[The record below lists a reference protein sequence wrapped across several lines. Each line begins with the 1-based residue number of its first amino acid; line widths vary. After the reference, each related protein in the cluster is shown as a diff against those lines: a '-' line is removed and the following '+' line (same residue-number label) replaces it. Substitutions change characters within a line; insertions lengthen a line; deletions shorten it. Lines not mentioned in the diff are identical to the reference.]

1 MKEMTR
7 TAIEVEYDV
16 DQVRQKVA
24 EETGFYFGDTY
35 MELEDKYGH
44 DLEIKAEFAS
54 EEDYKIILNEIEMI
68 MKSYVIA
75 IDEEEEKTNEQK

>member
-16 DQVRQKVA
+16 NLLKDKVE
-24 EETGFYFGDTY
+24 EETNFDFGDTY
-35 MELEDKYGH
+35 IELEDKYGH

-54 EEDYKIILNEIEMI
+54 DEDYKIILNEIKMI
-68 MKSYVIA
+68 MESYV
-75 IDEEEEKTNEQK
+75 EVLK

>member
-16 DQVRQKVA
+16 NLLKDKVE
-24 EETGFYFGDTY
+24 EETNFDFGDTY
-35 MELEDKYGH
+35 MELEDEHGR
-44 DLEIKAEFAS
+44 DLETKAQFAS